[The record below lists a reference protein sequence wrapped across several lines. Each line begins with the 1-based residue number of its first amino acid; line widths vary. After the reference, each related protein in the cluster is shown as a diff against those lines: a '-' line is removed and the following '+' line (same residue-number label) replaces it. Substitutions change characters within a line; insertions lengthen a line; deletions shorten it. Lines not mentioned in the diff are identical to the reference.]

1 MATGLLNQMLGQAPR
16 AANPGYPP
24 HSQDAAGAY
33 TAFAALRNVAGI
45 QSHPLLNA
53 MQVSPDALNLNPKPY
68 FFFLFF

>member
-53 MQVSPDALNLNPKPY
+53 MQVGLVKKSIEIFKHHHLD
-68 FFFLFF
+68 